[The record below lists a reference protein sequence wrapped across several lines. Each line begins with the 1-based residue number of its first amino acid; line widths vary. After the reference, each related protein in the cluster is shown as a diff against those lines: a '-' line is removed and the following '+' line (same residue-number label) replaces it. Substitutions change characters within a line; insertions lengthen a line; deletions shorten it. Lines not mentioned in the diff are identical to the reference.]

1 MRMKQINKLQFNME
15 VVSLSKIRVYKLADK
30 LDMESKELIEIL
42 NNLGVEVSSHMST
55 VEDDTAELV
64 KEMVSDESTT
74 EEETTQQEKEEEIEE
89 TTEAVEEEQE
99 PIEEEVEETA
109 EDREADFT
117 PVTEGITIRDLA
129 EKLDISANNIIKE
142 MMQMGIMTNVNYSLD
157 EDEIEILKDELG
169 LEIKLT
175 DEIESEEEVD
185 SELQLDE
192 IVDKPEDLK
201 PRPPIVT
208 VMGHVDHGKTTLLD
222 VIRKTRVAE
231 GEAGGIT
238 QHIGAYQ
245 AKYDN
250 KKITFI
256 DTPGHEAFTAMRA
269 RGAQLTDIVILV
281 VAADDGVMPQTV
293 EAINHAQAA
302 GIPIIVAVNKIDKAN
317 AQPDRVKQELTEHS
331 LVPEEWGGNTIC
343 VNVSA
348 LKGENIDELLE
359 MVNLV
364 SEVEELKA
372 NPDRVADGVIIESE
386 LDRGRGPIATVLV
399 KNGTLKI
406 GDYIIAGSIT
416 GRVRALLD
424 EHGERVEKAE
434 PATPVIVLGFDDV
447 PKAGDYVRVM
457 EDEKKARDLAERRQE
472 KKKEERLKKDSKVSL
487 EDLYRNIQEGE
498 IKELNVIIKADVQ
511 GSIAALETSLM
522 NIESDEV
529 SVNIIHTG
537 VGAINE
543 TDVNLAS
550 ASNAI
555 IIGFNVRP
563 GTNARKAAE
572 KEKVEIKTY
581 RVIYKVIEDIRNAM
595 SGLLEPEYKEIVV
608 GRVEVRDTF
617 KVPDVGIIA
626 GAYVKEGEVNRNDY
640 VRLIRNGTIIHEG
653 EISSLKRFEDDVRE
667 VKEGYECGIGIDN
680 YNDIKVGDIIE
691 IYRYKEIERSL

>member
-1 MRMKQINKLQFNME
+1 ME
-15 VVSLSKIRVYKLADK
+15 VVRLSKIRVYKLADK
-30 LDMESKELIEIL
+30 LNMESKELIDIL
-42 NNLGVEVSSHMST
+42 NRLGIEVSSHMST

-64 KEMVSDESTT
+64 EEMVAEESTT
-74 EEETTQQEKEEEIEE
+74 EEEVEEKQEEVEEVEEIEE
-89 TTEAVEEEQE
+89 ELEELEEET
-99 PIEEEVEETA
+99 EEAEE
-109 EDREADFT
+109 DDSDYT
-117 PVTEGITIRDLA
+117 PVTEGITIRELA

-169 LEIKLT
+169 LEIKMT
-175 DEIESEEEVD
+175 DEIETEEES
-185 SELQLDE
+185 SELDLEE
-192 IVDKPEDLK
+192 IIDRPEDLK

-222 VIRKTRVAE
+222 MIRETRVAE

-245 AKYDN
+245 ASYDN

-281 VAADDGVMPQTV
+281 VAADDGVMPQTI
-293 EAINHAQAA
+293 EAINHAKAA

-317 AQPDRVKQELTEHS
+317 AQPDRVKQELTEHG

-364 SEVEELKA
+364 AEVEELKA
-372 NPDRVADGVIIESE
+372 NPDRIADGVIIESE

-399 KNGTLKI
+399 KNGTLEV

-424 EHGERVEKAE
+424 EHGERVDRAV

-447 PKAGDYVRVM
+447 PEAGDYVRVM
-457 EDEKKARDLAERRQE
+457 EDERKARDLADRRQE
-472 KKKEERLKKDSKVSL
+472 KKKEERLKKDTKVSL

-511 GSIAALETSLM
+511 GSIAALENSLL
-522 NIESDEV
+522 NIESEEV
-529 SVNIIHTG
+529 TVNIIHTG

-572 KEKVEIKTY
+572 KEQVEIQTY
-581 RVIYKVIEDIRNAM
+581 RVIYKVIEDIKNAM

-626 GAYVKEGEVNRNDY
+626 GAYVKEGEVNRNDN
-640 VRLIRNGTIIHEG
+640 VRLLRNGVVVHEG
-653 EISSLKRFEDDVRE
+653 SISSLKRFEDDVRV
-667 VKEGYECGIGIDN
+667 VKEGYECGIGIED
-680 YNDIKVGDIIE
+680 YNDIKIGDVLE

>member
-1 MRMKQINKLQFNME
+1 M
-15 VVSLSKIRVYKLADK
+15 SKIRVYKLADE
-30 LDMESKELIEIL
+30 LEMESKELIDIL
-42 NNLGVEVSSHMST
+42 NNLGIEVSSHMST
-55 VEDDTAELV
+55 VEDDTAKLV
-64 KEMVSDESTT
+64 REMVEEEKREQSEET
-74 EEETTQQEKEEEIEE
+74 EEIEETKNEQETQEVSEEPETKEEEIEE
-89 TTEAVEEEQE
+89 KDETDYVAVN
-99 PIEEEVEETA
+99 
-109 EDREADFT
+109 
-117 PVTEGITIRDLA
+117 EGITIRELA
-129 EKLDISANNIIKE
+129 DEMDISANNIIKE
-142 MMQMGIMTNVNYSLD
+142 MMQLGIMTNVNYSLD
-157 EDEIEILKDELG
+157 EDEIEILKEELG
-169 LEIKLT
+169 LEVKVT
-175 DEIESEEEVD
+175 DEVEEEENT
-185 SELQLDE
+185 ELQLEE
-192 IVDKPEDLK
+192 IVDKPEDLE

-222 VIRKTRVAE
+222 HIRKARVAE

-245 AKYDN
+245 AEYN
-250 KKITFI
+250 NNKITFI

-281 VAADDGVMPQTV
+281 VAADDGIMPQTI

-302 GIPIIVAVNKIDKAN
+302 GIPMIVAINKIDKAN
-317 AQPDRVKQELTEHS
+317 AQPDRVKQELTEHG
-331 LVPEEWGGNTIC
+331 LVPEEWGGETIC
-343 VNVSA
+343 VPISA
-348 LKGENIDELLE
+348 LKGENIEELLE

-364 SEVEELKA
+364 AELEELQA
-372 NPDRVADGVIIESE
+372 NPNRVADGVIIESE

-424 EHGERVEKAE
+424 EHGERVEKAA
-434 PATPVIVLGFDDV
+434 PGTPVIVLGFNDV
-447 PKAGDYVRVM
+447 PSAGDYLRVM
-457 EDEKKARDLAERRQE
+457 EDERKAKELADKRQD
-472 KKKEERLKKDSKVSL
+472 KKKEERLQKDTKVSL

-511 GSIAALETSLM
+511 GSIAALESSLM
-522 NIESDEV
+522 NIKSDEV
-529 SVNIIHTG
+529 SVNVIHTG
-537 VGAINE
+537 VGSINE

-581 RVIYKVIEDIRNAM
+581 RVIYKVIEDIRDAM
-595 SGLLEPEYKEIVV
+595 SGLLEPEYKEQVV
-608 GRVEVRDTF
+608 GRVEVRETF

-640 VRLIRNGTIIHEG
+640 VRLIRNGVVKHEG
-653 EISSLKRFEDDVRE
+653 NISSLKRFEDDVRE
-667 VKEGYECGIGIDN
+667 VKEGYECGIGIED
-680 YNDIKVGDIIE
+680 YNDVKVGDILE

>member
-1 MRMKQINKLQFNME
+1 MINKKLNME
-15 VVSLSKIRVYKLADK
+15 VVSLSKMRVYKLAEK
-30 LDMESKELIEIL
+30 LNMKSKELIDIL
-42 NNLGVEVSSHMST
+42 NDLGIEVTSHMST
-55 VEDDTAELV
+55 IEDETAELV
-64 KEMVSDESTT
+64 REVIKTEDKKEPKEIKTDEID
-74 EEETTQQEKEEEIEE
+74 QKIEE
-89 TTEAVEEEQE
+89 DKESQKD
-99 PIEEEVEETA
+99 I
-109 EDREADFT
+109 EADYLKIR
-117 PVTEGITIRDLA
+117 EGITIRDLS
-129 EKLDISANNIIKE
+129 EKVNIPANKIIKE
-142 MMQMGIMTNVNYSLD
+142 MMQLGIMTNVNYSLD
-157 EDEIEILKDELG
+157 EDEIQILKDEMG
-169 LEIKLT
+169 LEVKISEYV
-175 DEIESEEEVD
+175 EIEEKD
-185 SELQLDE
+185 SELILEE

-201 PRPPIVT
+201 PRSPIVT

-222 VIRKTRVAE
+222 MIRKTRVAE

-245 AKYDN
+245 AEYKD

-281 VAADDGVMPQTV
+281 VAADDGVMPQTI

-317 AQPDRVKQELTEHS
+317 AQPDRVKQELTEHG
-331 LVPEEWGGNTIC
+331 LVPEEWGGDTIC
-343 VNVSA
+343 VSVSA

-359 MVNLV
+359 MVTLV
-364 SEVEELKA
+364 AEVEELKA
-372 NPDRVADGVIIESE
+372 NPDRRADGVIIESE
-386 LDRGRGPIATVLV
+386 LDRGRGPVATVLV

-406 GDYIIAGSIT
+406 GDNILAGTIS

-424 EHGERVEKAE
+424 EHGERVKTAT
-434 PATPVIVLGFDDV
+434 PSTPVIVLGFNDV
-447 PKAGDYVRVM
+447 PEAGQYMRVM
-457 EDEKKARDLAERRQE
+457 EDEKRARNLADKRQA
-472 KKKEERLKKDSKVSL
+472 KRKEERLKKDTKVSL

-511 GSIAALETSLM
+511 GSIAALKSSLL

-529 SVNIIHTG
+529 GVNIIHTG

-581 RVIYKVIEDIRNAM
+581 RVIYKVIDDIRKAM
-595 SGLLEPEYKEIVV
+595 SGLLEPEYKELIV

-617 KVPDVGIIA
+617 KVPVVGIIA
-626 GAYVKEGEVNRNDY
+626 GSYVKEGEVNRNDN
-640 VRLIRNGTIIHEG
+640 VRLIRNGVVVHEG
-653 EISSLKRFEDDVRE
+653 SISSLKRFEDDVRV
-667 VKEGYECGIGIDN
+667 VKEGYECGIGIED
-680 YNDIKVGDIIE
+680 YNDIKIGDILE

>member
-1 MRMKQINKLQFNME
+1 M
-15 VVSLSKIRVYKLADK
+15 SKIRVYKLADE
-30 LDMESKELIEIL
+30 LEMESKELIDIL
-42 NNLGVEVSSHMST
+42 NNLGIEVSSHMST
-55 VEDDTAELV
+55 VEDDTAKLV
-64 KEMVSDESTT
+64 REMV
-74 EEETTQQEKEEEIEE
+74 EEEKRKNSEETEVAEETKEETQEVSEKPELTEKEIDEEKEEEDE
-89 TTEAVEEEQE
+89 TDYVAVN
-99 PIEEEVEETA
+99 
-109 EDREADFT
+109 
-117 PVTEGITIRDLA
+117 EGITIRELA
-129 EKLDISANNIIKE
+129 DKMNISANNIIKE
-142 MMQMGIMTNVNYSLD
+142 MMQLGIMTNVNYSLD
-157 EDEIEILKDELG
+157 EDEIEILKEELG
-169 LEIKLT
+169 LEVKLT
-175 DEIESEEEVD
+175 DEVEEEED
-185 SELQLDE
+185 TELQLEE
-192 IVDKPEDLK
+192 IVDRPEDLE

-222 VIRKTRVAE
+222 HIRRARVAE

-245 AKYDN
+245 AKYN
-250 KKITFI
+250 SNKITFI
-256 DTPGHEAFTAMRA
+256 DTPGHEAFSAMRA

-281 VAADDGVMPQTV
+281 VAADDGIMPQTI

-302 GIPIIVAVNKIDKAN
+302 GIPIIVAINKIDKNN
-317 AQPDRVKQELTEHS
+317 AQPDRVKQELTEHG
-331 LVPEEWGGNTIC
+331 LVPEEWGGETIC
-343 VNVSA
+343 VPISA

-364 SEVEELKA
+364 AELEELQA
-372 NPDRVADGVIIESE
+372 NPNRVADGVIIESE

-424 EHGERVEKAE
+424 EHGERVEKAD
-434 PATPVIVLGFDDV
+434 PGTPVIVLGFNDV
-447 PKAGDYVRVM
+447 PSAGDYLRVM
-457 EDEKKARDLAERRQE
+457 EDERKAKELADKRQE
-472 KKKEERLKKDSKVSL
+472 KKKEERLQKDTKVSL

-511 GSIAALETSLM
+511 GSIAALESSLM
-522 NIESDEV
+522 NIKSDEV
-529 SVNIIHTG
+529 SVNVIHTG
-537 VGAINE
+537 VGSINE

-581 RVIYKVIEDIRNAM
+581 RVIYKVIEDIRDAM

-640 VRLIRNGTIIHEG
+640 VRLIRNGVVKHEG
-653 EISSLKRFEDDVRE
+653 NISSLKRFEDDVRE
-667 VKEGYECGIGIDN
+667 VKEGYECGIGIED
-680 YNDIKVGDIIE
+680 YNDVKVDDILE

>member
-1 MRMKQINKLQFNME
+1 M
-15 VVSLSKIRVYKLADK
+15 SKIRVYKLADE
-30 LDMESKELIEIL
+30 LEMESKELIDIL
-42 NNLGVEVSSHMST
+42 NNLGIEVSSHMST
-55 VEDDTAELV
+55 VEDDTAKLV
-64 KEMVSDESTT
+64 REM
-74 EEETTQQEKEEEIEE
+74 
-89 TTEAVEEEQE
+89 VEEEKRKNS
-99 PIEEEVEETA
+99 EETEVA
-109 EDREADFT
+109 EETKEETQEVSEKPELTEKEIDEEKEGEDETDYVA
-117 PVTEGITIRDLA
+117 VNEGITIRELA
-129 EKLDISANNIIKE
+129 DKMNISANNIIKE
-142 MMQMGIMTNVNYSLD
+142 MMQLGIMTNVNYSLD
-157 EDEIEILKDELG
+157 EDEIEILKEELG
-169 LEIKLT
+169 LEVKLT
-175 DEIESEEEVD
+175 DEVEEEED
-185 SELQLDE
+185 TELQLEE
-192 IVDKPEDLK
+192 IIDRPEDLE

-222 VIRKTRVAE
+222 HIRRARVAE

-245 AKYDN
+245 AKYN
-250 KKITFI
+250 SNKITFI
-256 DTPGHEAFTAMRA
+256 DTPGHEAFSAMRA

-281 VAADDGVMPQTV
+281 VAADDGIMPQTI

-302 GIPIIVAVNKIDKAN
+302 GIPIIVAINKIDKNN
-317 AQPDRVKQELTEHS
+317 AQPDRVKQELTEHG
-331 LVPEEWGGNTIC
+331 LVPEEWGGETIC
-343 VNVSA
+343 VPISA

-364 SEVEELKA
+364 AELEELQA
-372 NPDRVADGVIIESE
+372 NPNRVADGVIIESE

-424 EHGERVEKAE
+424 EHGERVEKAD
-434 PATPVIVLGFDDV
+434 PGTPVIVLGFNDV
-447 PKAGDYVRVM
+447 PSAGDYLRVM
-457 EDEKKARDLAERRQE
+457 EDERKAKELADKRQE
-472 KKKEERLKKDSKVSL
+472 KKKEERLQKDTKVSL

-511 GSIAALETSLM
+511 GSIAALESSLM
-522 NIESDEV
+522 NIKSDEV
-529 SVNIIHTG
+529 SVNVIHTG
-537 VGAINE
+537 VGSINE

-581 RVIYKVIEDIRNAM
+581 RVIYKVIEDIRDAM

-640 VRLIRNGTIIHEG
+640 VRLIRNGVVKHEG
-653 EISSLKRFEDDVRE
+653 NISSLKRFEDDVRE
-667 VKEGYECGIGIDN
+667 VKEGYECGIGIED
-680 YNDIKVGDIIE
+680 YNDVKVDDILE

>member
-64 KEMVSDESTT
+64 KEMVSDKGTT
-74 EEETTQQEKEEEIEE
+74 EEETIEQEKEEEIEE
-89 TTEAVEEEQE
+89 TTEAAEEEPE
-99 PIEEEVEETA
+99 TIEEEVEEA
-109 EDREADFT
+109 PEDKEADFT